1 MATFVLWFHSR
12 AWRLWWVLH
21 SGFWGAIHPSPTLS
35 EQKLG
40 FGVKLFEK
48 REQEL
53 PSFLPWCFGSAPL
66 VTSLAAQ
73 CPHPIS
79 GDTVLCK
86 CLVELLER
94 CFSYHSCDAAL
105 GANCDSFGGGS
116 TVWMCRPQKVL
127 IWGMYFSR
135 ELHFPFPILS
145 SGESTFSGCELDL
158 SLGLHLLQ
166 VRSLI
171 LSLGAPYFI
180 ALRFFRTTIHSVSFT
195 ENAFY
200 LLSAF

>member
-1 MATFVLWFHSR
+1 MRKGSRSSPVSSPGASEVPPWSPPWLLSVLT
-12 AWRLWWVLH
+12 
-21 SGFWGAIHPSPTLS
+21 PSQGTQSP
-35 EQKLG
+35 
-40 FGVKLFEK
+40 
-48 REQEL
+48 
-53 PSFLPWCFGSAPL
+53 
-66 VTSLAAQ
+66 
-73 CPHPIS
+73 
-79 GDTVLCK
+79 LCK
-86 CLVELLER
+86 GLVELLER

-135 ELHFPFPILS
+135 ELHFPFPFLILS

-180 ALRFFRTTIHSVSFT
+180 ALEFFRTTSILFPKLKT
-195 ENAFY
+195 ILFFLN
-200 LLSAF
+200 